1 MFIENATS
9 KIFGS
14 ANIKLESSLKN
25 PNQFREAVLFEAL
38 NNLPIAKKKE
48 FIRSNEARVMLTE
61 GIITKDMLER
71 LTSES
76 DNGVLKTTV
85 CHMAKENGD
94 PIWDEFVRHRI
105 EERRLM
111 NELIEKYG
119 KEAQPIADNANKDF
133 VEACIPEY
141 FRNTK

>member
-1 MFIENATS
+1 MFLETVTS
-9 KIFGS
+9 KVFGS
-14 ANIKLESSLKN
+14 ADVKLESALKN

-38 NNLPIAKKKE
+38 NSLPVAKKKE
-48 FIRSNEARVMLTE
+48 FITSSEARAMLTE
-61 GIITKDMLER
+61 GLITKDMLER
-71 LTSES
+71 LTADSC
-76 DNGVLKTTV
+76 NGTLKTTV

-94 PIWDEFVRHRI
+94 PIWDEFVRCRI

-119 KEAQPIADNANKDF
+119 DQAQSIADNADKDF

-141 FRNTK
+141 FRNNK